1 MIRLCIG
8 RNEGCSDVVAMIKM
22 MLMMMFI
29 LFKDL
34 TAATALNAA
43 VTSPRILFH
52 SPPDFFFLD
61 PSRQHQ
67 QQQHS
72 QQIRHGRRRDSSSSL
87 FLDHDDENAQPCP
100 ASPSTSAMTKGQPI
114 AGSGEDG
121 SSYTDNRRRIGNA
134 ALLIAGTTVG
144 GGFLA
149 LPSVVAPT
157 GFLPSASALIGIW
170 AYFWYQSMIVVECII
185 DTAMT
190 RTTSTTT
197 TRGLQDEDK
206 PPPRNEDHPGIA
218 ATAKST
224 FGRRGEAVAVL
235 LLVILTQ
242 ATLVSQISRAGS
254 LLFPPRYY
262 AVGCAITACSVAALV
277 FGNGGSP
284 GGVPSVPSTVLS
296 PPWTN
301 ETTSAATVTTATTVT
316 LTMTAT
322 SRTTSINSFLT
333 LVFVTMAVTLFVTGA
348 PVVQDWSQLFAA
360 APPCIWTQT
369 LPRAIPTLLQ
379 LLVYGEILPTVCQ
392 LLHYQVG
399 PIRWAITWGSLVPL
413 FLEVGW
419 AALGLGL
426 VPPSSI
432 TASGSSSS
440 IGAMVVDP
448 VNVLLTAKAGYPV
461 RWPLWTLAV
470 TAITTTMIGSYL
482 ALQSTWND
490 LFPQSSSSSSSFSSL
505 SSSQPELPQRTA
517 PSSTSTFSRAIQWL
531 SDQRRELVSASVI
544 VLPSLAIASI
554 SPDLFLGA
562 IDFAGSYPVLLLWGL
577 APPLVAW
584 KQRRRR
590 PTSTTTTSTTPL
602 RVRVQAR
609 NKRQAHRT
617 LPPWA
622 LLASAGL
629 SLSLLGMSAIPDVI
643 HVGNTIGC
651 SVRGI
656 FLGISG
662 C

>member
-1 MIRLCIG
+1 MIGACTE
-8 RNEGCSDVVAMIKM
+8 RNEGCSHVATMMVM
-22 MLMMMFI
+22 MLILI
-29 LFKDL
+29 LFIDL
-34 TAATALNAA
+34 PVARALNVA
-43 VTSPRILFH
+43 VSSHRFLFY
-52 SPPDFFFLD
+52 SPPDFFFLG
-61 PSRQHQ
+61 SSHQHHQ
-67 QQQHS
+67 R
-72 QQIRHGRRRDSSSSL
+72 RHGRRRDLLSSL
-87 FLDHDDENAQPCP
+87 FLAHDDDDTAQP
-100 ASPSTSAMTKGQPI
+100 SPSSIFAMTNSQPI
-114 AGSGEDG
+114 AGSGYYG
-121 SSYTDNRRRIGNA
+121 SSSTTTTTNNNRRKIGNA

-170 AYFWYQSMIVVECII
+170 AYFWCQSMIVVECII

-190 RTTSTTT
+190 
-197 TRGLQDEDK
+197 TRRLQDDDDDDQ
-206 PPPRNEDHPGIA
+206 PPLQRNDDHPGIA

-235 LLVILTQ
+235 LLVTLTQ

-254 LLFPPRYY
+254 LLFPSRYY
-262 AVGCAITACSVAALV
+262 AVGCAVTACSVAALV

-296 PPWTN
+296 QVWTN
-301 ETTSAATVTTATTVT
+301 ETTTAATTTTATST
-316 LTMTAT
+316 TAT

-333 LVFVTMAVTLFVTGA
+333 LVFVTMAVMLFVTGA
-348 PVVQDWSQLFAA
+348 PVVKDWSQVFAA
-360 APPCIWTQT
+360 APISTWRRT
-369 LPRAIPTLLQ
+369 LPLEIPTLLQ

-413 FLEVGW
+413 LLEVGW

-426 VPPSSI
+426 VPPSS
-432 TASGSSSS
+432 GSSS
-440 IGAMVVDP
+440 IGTMVVDP

-490 LFPQSSSSSSSFSSL
+490 LFPQPSSSSL
-505 SSSQPELPQRTA
+505 SSLQPEQSQPTA
-517 PSSTSTFSRAIQWL
+517 PSSRNIFSRGIACL
-531 SDQRRELVSASVI
+531 AKARRHALVSTSVI

-590 PTSTTTTSTTPL
+590 RPTSTTTLLPL
-602 RVRVQAR
+602 KVR
-609 NKRQAHRT
+609 NKRQHSHRT
-617 LPPWA
+617 LPSWA
-622 LLASAGL
+622 LLTSAGV
-629 SLSLLGMSAIPDVI
+629 SLSLLGMSAIPDLI

-651 SVRGI
+651 FVRGVC
-656 FLGISG
+656 LVISG
-662 C
+662 G